1 MNTYTSILKS
11 DSGYR
16 DVSARFNVGGAMVGV
31 DFNPVVTIHDK
42 KLQEAIES
50 DPMFGVNFDVFPEAE
65 SGGSEEVAGQ
75 GSTSTSTSTSA
86 TGGGVHGTVTT
97 KSMKA
102 LNANSIAK
110 KTGSNSKPSKN
121 KKK

>member
-1 MNTYTSILKS
+1 
-11 DSGYR
+11 
-16 DVSARFNVGGAMVGV
+16 MVGV
-31 DFNPVVTIHDK
+31 DFNPVVTIHDR

-50 DPMFGVNFDVFPEAE
+50 DPMFGINFDVFPEAE

-75 GSTSTSTSTSA
+75 GSSSTSA

-97 KSMKA
+97 ESMKA
-102 LNANSIAK
+102 LNANSITK